1 VSVAGR
7 RRTVAGLAVLAL
19 LAVAAVLLLGR
30 GDGGG
35 GGAAPATAAAKLVP
49 SNALVYVHV
58 STDARR
64 PAVRRAQALAAK
76 FPSYGRL
83 RDSILRRLSVSG
95 QGGDVRAWLGDEASI
110 ALLPGSGQTAGSLVV
125 VRVSDEQ
132 AARDYLA
139 AGRGTDAP
147 TITYRGAKLTRYG
160 DVVATFQ
167 NGFLLLG
174 QDATVRAAVDLAQG
188 RGHPLADDPA
198 YQRSLHGLPSDRVA
212 DAYATADG
220 VTRLLSPA
228 GGVLGIAGLL
238 LNHPGLRST
247 ALSLSAGAPGARLVV
262 HSLGTPGSFQAFT
275 PKLLSAVPRG
285 SLAYLG
291 LRGFDRAAARL
302 LAVAGTQAG
311 QFAKLIADNRAALKG
326 EVAVVLGASGDKTV
340 LTLIAPAPKGAKEG
354 VVNGNLV
361 LSTSPAGV
369 AAVRHGGGLAG
380 EDAFKRVV
388 AGPGRSLSAVGFLD
402 FDQLLKL
409 AERTG
414 LNDSPA
420 YRAVRADLAQ
430 VRAVGF
436 SSSGRGG
443 DTTAEIRFEIP

>member
-7 RRTVAGLAVLAL
+7 RRTIVGLAVLAL

-35 GGAAPATAAAKLVP
+35 PAPATAGAKLVP
-49 SNALVYVHV
+49 ANALVYVHV
-58 STDARR
+58 STDTKR

-76 FPSYGRL
+76 FPSYERL

-95 QGGDVRAWLGDEASI
+95 QGGSIGNWLGDEASI

-139 AGRGTDAP
+139 SGRGTDAP

-160 DVVATFQ
+160 SVVATFQ
-167 NGFLLLG
+167 KGFLLLG
-174 QDATVRAAVDLAQG
+174 QDATVRAGVDLAQG
-188 RGHPLADDPA
+188 RGHALADAAA
-198 YQRSLHGLPSDRVA
+198 YQGSLHGLPSDRVA
-212 DAYATADG
+212 DAYATSDG

-238 LNHPGLRST
+238 LDRPGLRST
-247 ALSLSAGAPGARLVV
+247 ALSLSADAPGARLVV
-262 HSLGTPGSFQAFT
+262 HALGTPGSFRAFT

-326 EVAVVLGASGDKTV
+326 EVAVVLGASGNKTV
-340 LTLIAPAPKGAKEG
+340 LTLLAPAPKGAKAG

-369 AAVRHGGGLAG
+369 AAVRRGGGLAG
-380 EDAFKRVV
+380 EEVFKRVV
-388 AGPGRSLSAVGFLD
+388 TGPGRNVSAVGFLD

-430 VRAVGF
+430 VRALGF

-443 DTTAEIRFEIP
+443 DTTAEIRFDIP